1 MEKVELEYEYITET
15 QDSTR
20 DIDMGIEMIKR
31 GEQKL
36 QFTYE
41 HLLNAGY
48 QKHA

>member
-1 MEKVELEYEYITET
+1 MEKVDLEYEYITES

-36 QFTYE
+36 QFTFYI
-41 HLLNAGY
+41 HVKCTKTY
-48 QKHA
+48 

>member
-1 MEKVELEYEYITET
+1 MEKVELEYEYITES

-36 QFTYE
+36 QFTFYMYK
-41 HLLNAGY
+41 HLLNTG
-48 QKHA
+48 